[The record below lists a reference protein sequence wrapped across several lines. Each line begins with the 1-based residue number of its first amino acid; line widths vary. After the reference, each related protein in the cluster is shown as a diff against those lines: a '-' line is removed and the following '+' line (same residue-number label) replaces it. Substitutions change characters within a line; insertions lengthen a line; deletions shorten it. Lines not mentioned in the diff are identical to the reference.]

1 MRIVFMGTPDF
12 AVPSLKALI
21 REGYDVAGVFT
32 QPDRPK
38 GRGNKLTPSPVKV
51 AAAEAGIPVFQPERI
66 RKTGTEDLRNLK
78 PDLCVTAAFG
88 QILSQEVL
96 DIPPEGN
103 INVHASLLPKHR
115 GAAPIAHAIMTGDK
129 KAGVTTMMMD
139 AGIDTGD
146 MLLQEETAVGE
157 SETCGELTERLS
169 LIGAE
174 LLIQTIRAME
184 AGTLKRIRQNEAE
197 MTYDPMLTKEL
208 GRPDWTRSAG
218 EIRGL
223 INGLNP
229 WPCVSVPL
237 DGGRLKLLRAVG
249 AEGSGEP
256 GTVLRADPKGG
267 LVIACGNGA
276 VRILELQ
283 APGGKQMKAEDYL
296 RGHGIPEGCILR
308 EENPERRTNE

>member
-1 MRIVFMGTPDF
+1 MGTPDF

-38 GRGNKLTPSPVKV
+38 GRGNRLTPSPVKV

-88 QILSQEVL
+88 QILSQEIL

-115 GAAPIAHAIMTGDK
+115 GAAPIAHAIMNGDK

-146 MLLQEETAVGE
+146 MLLQEETALGE

-174 LLIQTIRAME
+174 LLIRTIRAME

-237 DGGRLKLLRAVG
+237 DGGRLKLRAVG

-296 RGHGIPEGCILR
+296 RGHGIPEGCVLR

>member
-1 MRIVFMGTPDF
+1 MGTPDF

>member
-1 MRIVFMGTPDF
+1 MGTPDF

-38 GRGNKLTPSPVKV
+38 GRGNRLTPSPVKV

-88 QILSQEVL
+88 EILSQEIL

-115 GAAPIAHAIMTGDK
+115 GAAPIAHAIMNGDK

-174 LLIQTIRAME
+174 LLIRTIRAME

-197 MTYDPMLTKEL
+197 MTYDPILTKEL

-296 RGHGIPEGCILR
+296 RGHGIPEGCVLR

>member
-21 REGYDVAGVFT
+21 REGYEIAGVFT

-66 RKTGTEDLRNLK
+66 RKTGVEDLRSLK

-88 QILSQEVL
+88 QILSQEIL
-96 DIPPEGN
+96 DIPLRGN

-115 GAAPIAHAIMTGDK
+115 GAAPIAYAIMAGDAE
-129 KAGVTTMMMD
+129 AGVTTMMMD

-146 MLLQEETAVGE
+146 ILLQERTAIGE
-157 SETCGELTERLS
+157 SETCGELTARLS
-169 LIGAE
+169 GIGAE
-174 LLIQTIRAME
+174 LLIRTIREME
-184 AGTLKRIRQNEAE
+184 AGTLKRIQQNEAE
-197 MTYDPMLTKEL
+197 MSYDPMLTKEL
-208 GRPDWTRSAG
+208 GRPDWNRDAA

-229 WPCVSVPL
+229 WPCVSVPWE
-237 DGGRLKLLRAVG
+237 DGRLKLLRAVC
-249 AEGSGEP
+249 ADGSGEP

-267 LVIACGNGA
+267 LVIACGKGA

-296 RGHGIPEGCILR
+296 RGHGIPAGSVMR
-308 EENPERRTNE
+308 EEAE

>member
-1 MRIVFMGTPDF
+1 MGTPDF

-174 LLIQTIRAME
+174 LLIRTIRAME
-184 AGTLKRIRQNEAE
+184 AGTMKRIRQNEAE

-208 GRPDWTRSAG
+208 GRPDWTRTAD